1 MFLTFKE
8 RWWLEVG
15 EKNPFVPVHV
25 QVSELALIPES
36 EIIVL
41 KLPGQTPVTI
51 YYIGPAQIKKV
62 EEYFAERNYSPW
74 REEGER
80 IAQKKRHR
88 SSNKKSRKDTGL
100 LPADNGTYV
109 RAAMGV

>member
-1 MFLTFKE
+1 
-8 RWWLEVG
+8 VG

-25 QVSELALIPES
+25 QVSDLVLIPES
-36 EIIVL
+36 GIIVL

-62 EEYFAERNYSPW
+62 EEYFAERKYSPW
-74 REEGER
+74 KKGG
-80 IAQKKRHR
+80 IDLAQKKRRR
-88 SSNKKSRKDTGL
+88 SGNKAPRKDTGSL

-109 RAAMGV
+109 QAAMGV